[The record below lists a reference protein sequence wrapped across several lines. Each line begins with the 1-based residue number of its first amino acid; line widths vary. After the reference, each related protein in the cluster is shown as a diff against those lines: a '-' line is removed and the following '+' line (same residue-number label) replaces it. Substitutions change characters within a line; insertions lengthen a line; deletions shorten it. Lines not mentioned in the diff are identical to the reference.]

1 MASAFWTIRG
11 TALPDRPDRVPTGV
25 IASLGIT
32 QIIGYGTLY
41 YSFSILAPD
50 MARDI
55 GWSTEGVFGLFS
67 ASLLIG
73 GLFAPFAGQG
83 MDRFGA
89 SRLMTIGSV
98 IASLTLVAC
107 SLSTSAA
114 TLAASVIA
122 LEIAA
127 SLVLYQAAFAALV
140 EITPQSAARSITYLT
155 LIAGFASTVFWPFTT
170 ALHAEYSWRS
180 IYLFFAALNL
190 GICVPLHYL
199 IARYAAPAPRKGTTA
214 RQVVAGVL
222 APAERRSGLILCA
235 IAFALLGFALS
246 AMLVHMVPLLTTLGL
261 GSGAIVVAAV
271 FGPSQVLA
279 RLVNMLF
286 GRNLSP
292 VMLAVLSAVS
302 ISAAI
307 AALLLS
313 GSWLPG
319 AIAFAVL
326 LGLGSGI
333 NSIAQGSLPLWLF
346 GSEGYGTLTGRIAA
360 VRLLASATAP
370 FIFATLMDRAGSTVA
385 LGMAATLGA
394 AAMLGFLAIRP
405 ASTR

>member
-1 MASAFWTIRG
+1 M
-11 TALPDRPDRVPTGV
+11 PDGAHRVPAAV
-25 IASLGIT
+25 IAALGVT
-32 QIIGYGTLY
+32 QIVGYGTLY

-55 GWSTEGVFGLFS
+55 GWSTEGIFGLFS

-73 GLFAPFAGQG
+73 GLVAPFAGQG

-89 SRLMTIGSV
+89 SRLMAFGSV
-98 IASLTLVAC
+98 IAALTLVAC
-107 SLSTSAA
+107 SLSTSAF
-114 TLAASVIA
+114 TFILSVVA

-155 LIAGFASTVFWPFTT
+155 LIAGFASTVFWPFTA
-170 ALHAEYSWRS
+170 ALHADYSWRT

-199 IARYAAPAPRKGTTA
+199 IARYAGPDSRAGASA
-214 RQVVAGVL
+214 RRAVAGVL
-222 APAERRSGLILCA
+222 SPTERRSGLILCA

-261 GSGAIVVAAV
+261 GTSAVVVAAV

-286 GRNLSP
+286 GRDLSP
-292 VMLAVLSAVS
+292 VMLAVLSALS
-302 ISAAI
+302 ISAGI
-307 AALLLS
+307 VALLLS

-346 GSEGYGTLTGRIAA
+346 GSEGYGTLTGRMAA

-370 FIFATLMDRAGSTVA
+370 FVFAMLMEHAGPAVA
-385 LGMAATLGA
+385 LGMAAALGA
-394 AAMLGFLAIRP
+394 AGVLGFLAIRP
-405 ASTR
+405 VSMR

>member
-1 MASAFWTIRG
+1 MPDSHRVPAAVI
-11 TALPDRPDRVPTGV
+11 TALG
-25 IASLGIT
+25 LT

-73 GLFAPFAGQG
+73 GFVAPFAGHG

-89 SRLMTIGSV
+89 SRLMALGSV
-98 IASLTLVAC
+98 VAALMLVAC
-107 SLSTSAA
+107 SFSFSAV
-114 TLAASVIA
+114 TFTASVVA
-122 LEIAA
+122 LEVAA

-140 EITPQSAARSITYLT
+140 EISPQSAARSITYLT
-155 LIAGFASTVFWPFTT
+155 LIAGFASTVFWPFT
-170 ALHAEYSWRS
+170 AMLHAEYSWRS
-180 IYLFFAALNL
+180 IYLLFAALNL

-199 IARYAAPAPRKGTTA
+199 IARYAGPDAREGPATRP
-214 RQVVAGVL
+214 VVVGVVS
-222 APAERRSGLILCA
+222 PAERRSGLILCA
-235 IAFALLGFALS
+235 VAFALLGFALS
-246 AMLVHMVPLLTTLGL
+246 AMLVHMVPLLGTLGL
-261 GSGAIVVAAV
+261 GSSAVVVAAI

-292 VMLAVLSAVS
+292 VMLAVLSALS
-302 ISAAI
+302 ILAGI
-307 AALLLS
+307 LALLLS
-313 GSWLPG
+313 GAWLPG
-319 AIAFAVL
+319 AVAFAVL

-333 NSIAQGSLPLWLF
+333 NSIAQGALPLWLF
-346 GSEGYGTLTGRIAA
+346 GSEGYGALTGRMAA

-370 FIFATLMDRAGSTVA
+370 FVFASLMEQAGPAVA
-385 LGMAATLGA
+385 LGTSALLGGA
-394 AAMLGFLAIRP
+394 AVLVFLAIRP
-405 ASTR
+405 AATRQAG